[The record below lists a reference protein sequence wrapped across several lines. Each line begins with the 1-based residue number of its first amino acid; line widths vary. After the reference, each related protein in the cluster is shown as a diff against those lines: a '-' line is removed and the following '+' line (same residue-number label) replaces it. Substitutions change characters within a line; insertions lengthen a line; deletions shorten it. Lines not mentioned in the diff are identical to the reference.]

1 MTARL
6 LRGAYQFVDAILR
19 PTKALPRAA
28 SALIILSNRVV
39 PSLAREVPS
48 YVLETKSELS

>member
-19 PTKALPRAA
+19 PTKALQRAA